1 MKKLQHTITYK
12 LYHPSVKQ
20 KFKVA
25 SISDL
30 HFSKYVKDKKLNFLF
45 FTLNKITP
53 DYILIVGDLIDS
65 IETIEKEEERK
76 RLKAFLSKIATLAPV
91 MVAKGNHDFTSKGKK
106 KLSNDLLTTKSKKY
120 FKELSC
126 LTNVYVLDNEVY
138 EDSRVYI
145 AGITETLDYYR
156 HKNRSILIKEK
167 ESKEELIKILK
178 EHKDK
183 LCSLPKDKVC
193 LAMLH
198 SPIYLKE
205 EKIQKEL
212 EEFDY
217 ILSGHMHNGCVP
229 PILNEIWSSSYGLIA
244 PNKTLFPKNTRN
256 TLKRKEDKL
265 IVNGALVT
273 FQESAKWFQLFN
285 FFFPMESTVL
295 EFMGEKEYNTEKVLK
310 KSKYYK
316 ISK

>member
-1 MKKLQHTITYK
+1 MEKLQHTITYK
-12 LYHPSVKQ
+12 LVHSSVEQ
-20 KFKVA
+20 KFKIV

-30 HFSKYVKDKKLNFLF
+30 HFSKYVKDKKLNSIF
-45 FTLNKITP
+45 FALNKITP

-65 IETIEKEEERK
+65 IETIEKEEENK
-76 RLKAFLSKIATLAPV
+76 RLKSFLSKMASLAPV
-91 MVAKGNHDFTSKGKK
+91 MIAKGNHDFTSKSKK
-106 KLSNDLLTTKSKKY
+106 KISRELLIEKSKRY
-120 FKELSC
+120 FNELSH
-126 LTNVYVLDNEVY
+126 LTNIYVLDNEVY

-145 AGITETLDYYR
+145 TGITGTPDYYH
-156 HKNRSILIKEK
+156 HKNKSIIIKEQ

-178 EHKDK
+178 EQKAK
-183 LCSLPKDKVC
+183 LHTLPKNKVC

-229 PILNEIWSSSYGLIA
+229 PIVNEIWTSSYGLIA
-244 PNKTLFPKNTRN
+244 PNKTLFPNNARN
-256 TLKRKEDKL
+256 TLKKKEDKL

-273 FQESAKWFQLFN
+273 FQETAKWFQIFN
-285 FFFPMESTVL
+285 FLFPIESTVL
-295 EFMGEKEYNTEKVLK
+295 EFTDNEDYNTGKVMK

-316 ISK
+316 IIK